1 MTESTEF
8 SKEIIIRNIRK
19 ILALQIENK
28 GLEHQT
34 YLNDA
39 KIQTISDDVYS
50 QWQNFPLII
59 KTFESEKVFMVSIKS
74 GKLFVESLPCLSDNK
89 EEL

>member
-1 MTESTEF
+1 MSESTEF
-8 SKEIIIRNIRK
+8 SKKITCNIRK

-28 GLEHQT
+28 HLEHQT

-39 KIQTISDDVYS
+39 KIQEISDDVYS
-50 QWQNFPLII
+50 QWQDFPLII
-59 KTFESEKVFMVSIKS
+59 KTFESKKVFMVSIKS
-74 GKLFVESLPCLSDNK
+74 GKLFVESLPCVCDDD